1 MLLKEF
7 KRGDTLI
14 LRRRELAL
22 ILLEQKHPISA
33 KNLAEKL
40 KVSPK
45 TIYSDIKKIHDEFQK
60 FEIDIISE
68 PGTGIYIDG
77 NEHDKEKLY
86 DYFQLVQTKDFY
98 SPESRRI
105 FIIKKIILENQN
117 LSLEKLSSLFYVSK
131 PSLYNDLK
139 NINESIE
146 RFGVKFEIYK
156 SNIYICGQELSIQKA
171 VKHLLMTEYSNYD
184 HLSFEEFVKNIF
196 CEDAIRLTYAIR
208 EEEISK
214 HKSFPYYYL
223 YSLEMSL
230 LIFFQ
235 RLLLGFVVKLN
246 NHEKLISE
254 KRQILFSNEVI
265 SKKIELDE
273 NSKIYLSYLI
283 VAHNISMESHFDS
296 KYVNVINTLLERME
310 DIENIEF
317 TSNKQLFNSLLNH
330 FPAMVLRLKMDIRI
344 INPLTSKIK
353 TEYKELFLELY
364 FALSIVEDVYNIVLN
379 DDEISLILIYFQ
391 IAIDSELKKNN
402 ILILF
407 KDRLQNQQYIYS
419 RVQPI
424 FSEKDIVQII
434 SEKDLNN
441 INLNSF
447 DLIINANESLEN
459 SLKQYNHVNVS
470 YLVNEADYVKIVL
483 AYANQVLLKQDS
495 NIKVSIETFIEKGL
509 ITMSEKSIERFEA
522 LSILLDRLERLDY
535 VTSEFKESVIDR
547 ERLSSTYIDNSI
559 AVPHGN
565 PRYVKRSSISLLH
578 FKNQSNW
585 GDESVKLVILLS
597 ITESDTKFVKGIINK
612 IYRFVYDDTLRK
624 KLFESNS
631 KEVLYNTIKK
641 L

>member
-1 MLLKEF
+1 MKEF

-585 GDESVKLVILLS
+585 SDESVKLVILLS